1 MGKKVY
7 TKQEVEAIIPKARQ
21 LAAQRQGKPLQYTE
35 QDLVNMFYNYING
48 YNVDPIDKE
57 QMLSQSN
64 IRWALDYLNQFGHN
78 EKNLAQVVQEMY
90 NAPSNTR
97 ARESQQRNAKNNKA
111 NRQDGYSGLGSNLW
125 KFATGVIDLPR
136 RAVASVIH
144 HGTGDGRYDA
154 SQILNVMDR
163 RPTPVTGLDYAQ
175 RHPVKAALADI
186 GTGMASTT
194 LASIGANTMKNAIS
208 YAGRK
213 PLTGFE
219 KSSALQKIQNEN
231 IPEGTAYEV
240 IRTVNPTR
248 GAKSGTTYQYEWGRQ
263 GGSKLTGT
271 NNSAT
276 GRPYTRGSVVNGSKV
291 KGQQV
296 VNNGSTKATDE
307 VFAWGYV
314 PWSPFT
320 IPGIPQFVPGLVSQT
335 EIQQVT
341 PHTIIEEIPGNY
353 DDSDIIN
360 ALGAQEGDVIY
371 MPDGRIIRY
380 IKGGTDSRGN
390 QYDYTNVRE
399 YDRHNSDVT
408 KQPNVPDRTRNENR
422 KSKGKSVRTE
432 PRKNPEYM
440 YRDYNNYY
448 PEIIPI
454 SNGKSGR

>member
-1 MGKKVY
+1 M
-7 TKQEVEAIIPKARQ
+7 
-21 LAAQRQGKPLQYTE
+21 AA
-35 QDLVNMFYNYING
+35 
-48 YNVDPIDKE
+48 
-57 QMLSQSN
+57 
-64 IRWALDYLNQFGHN
+64 
-78 EKNLAQVVQEMY
+78 
-90 NAPSNTR
+90 
-97 ARESQQRNAKNNKA
+97 
-111 NRQDGYSGLGSNLW
+111 
-125 KFATGVIDLPR
+125 
-136 RAVASVIH
+136 
-144 HGTGDGRYDA
+144 
-154 SQILNVMDR
+154 
-163 RPTPVTGLDYAQ
+163 
-175 RHPVKAALADI
+175 
-186 GTGMASTT
+186 TT
-194 LASIGANTMKNAIS
+194 LASVGANAMKNAIS

-219 KSSALQKIQNEN
+219 KSSALQKIQNGN

-248 GAKSGTTYQYEWGRQ
+248 GAKSGTTYQYEWSRQ

-271 NNSAT
+271 NNPAT

-296 VNNGSTKATDE
+296 VNNSGTKATDE

-314 PWSPFT
+314 PWIPFT
-320 IPGIPQFVPGLVSQT
+320 IPGIPQFVPGLVPQT

-341 PHTIIEEIPGNY
+341 PHTIIEETPGSY

-360 ALGAQEGDVIY
+360 ALGAQEGDVIH

-422 KSKGKSVRTE
+422 RSKGKSVRTE

-454 SNGKSGR
+454 SNGKSNR

>member
-7 TKQEVEAIIPKARQ
+7 NKQEVEAIIPKARQ
-21 LAAQRQGKPLQYTE
+21 LAARRQGRPLQYTE
-35 QDLVNMFYNYING
+35 QDLVNSFYNYING
-48 YNVDPIDKE
+48 YNVDPVDKE

-78 EKNLAQVVQEMY
+78 EKNLAQVIQEMY

-97 ARESQQRNAKNNKA
+97 AKEAQQRNAKNNKA

-125 KFATGVIDLPR
+125 KLATGVIDLPR

-144 HGTGDGRYDA
+144 HGTEDGRYDA
-154 SQILNVMDR
+154 SQVLNVMDK

-175 RHPVKAALADI
+175 NHPVKAAFADI
-186 GTGMASTT
+186 GTGMAATT
-194 LASIGANTMKNAIS
+194 LFSMGANAIKNAVS

-219 KSSALQKIQNEN
+219 KSSALQKMQNGD

-240 IRTVNPTR
+240 IRTVSPTK

-263 GGSKLTGT
+263 GGSKLTGSS
-271 NNSAT
+271 NPAS
-276 GRPYTRGSVVNGSKV
+276 GKPYTRGSVVNGSNV
-291 KGQQV
+291 RGQQV
-296 VNNGSTKATDE
+296 INGGGYKANDE
-307 VFAWGYV
+307 IFAWGYT
-314 PWSPFT
+314 PWAPFT
-320 IPGIPQFVPGLVSQT
+320 MLGMPQFVPGLVLQP
-335 EIQQVT
+335 EAQQPIQ
-341 PHTIIEEIPGNY
+341 HTIIEETPGNY

-360 ALGAQEGDVIY
+360 ALGAKEGDIIH
-371 MPDGRIIRY
+371 MPDGRVIKY
-380 IKGGTDSRGN
+380 VKGGTDSRGN

-422 KSKGKSVRTE
+422 KSNGKSVKTE
-432 PRKNPEYM
+432 PRRNPDYM
-440 YRDYNNYY
+440 QRDYNNYY
-448 PEIIPI
+448 PEIVPI
-454 SNGKSGR
+454 TNGKSGR